1 MLDGFDK
8 RALLSSLV
16 AELGRRTGDM
26 RRRAKAVAASATHE
40 EARPEGDKDTRAIE
54 ESYLARGQAARAAE
68 AETDLQMLSSLDCQS
83 FEDDRPIAAT
93 AVAGIEDED
102 GNVKVVLLLPVAGG
116 VVLESQGID
125 VHVVTPTSPL
135 GRGLLGKTVD
145 DDFEVSVRG
154 TSRCWTVMAV
164 R

>member
-1 MLDGFDK
+1 
-8 RALLSSLV
+8 
-16 AELGRRTGDM
+16 
-26 RRRAKAVAASATHE
+26 
-40 EARPEGDKDTRAIE
+40 
-54 ESYLARGQAARAAE
+54 
-68 AETDLQMLSSLDCQS
+68 MLSSLDCQS